1 MTTEL
6 LNSLTK
12 EAIAKMVE
20 NATTQN
26 LSVWAMVVI
35 LFIFLCAMIVIIKVF
50 TSFSTKANEGL
61 KMVIEQSTEQ
71 LNIFRKSIDKISENF
86 TTLSENMA
94 KLQILKISEDDK
106 FDTLTLNFNNLKQ
119 EIFDNNTNVLKAVM
133 DYDRNTC
140 RFYLSNEK
148 KLDRFRADLL
158 EMKAFCGVASD
169 KRKRLGDILV
179 EDGICTREQ
188 INQAVKKQ
196 TLMSLKEDK
205 GNY

>member
-1 MTTEL
+1 MTEPL
-6 LNSLTK
+6 DGLTK

-35 LFIFLCAMIVIIKVF
+35 LSVFLCAMVVIIKVF
-50 TSFSTKANEGL
+50 MSSSVKANEGL

-71 LNIFRKSIDKISENF
+71 LNVFRKSIDKISENF
-86 TTLSENMA
+86 RILSENMA
-94 KLQILKISEDDK
+94 RLQVVKIGEEDK
-106 FDTLTLNFNNLKQ
+106 FETLALNLSTLKQ
-119 EIFDNNTNVLKAVM
+119 EILDNNSSILKTVM
-133 DYDRNTC
+133 DHDRNTC
-140 RFYLSNEK
+140 EFYMSNEK
-148 KLDRFRADLL
+148 SIDKFRASLL

-196 TLMSLKEDK
+196 TLLQLKEDK
-205 GNY
+205 KG